1 MIQSRAINL
10 PVVLKIQQFCF
21 QCKVKHAAH
30 NMILLLLLGIVSQG
44 PVISEQSSVNYLCE
58 NSFNLNIERNANRFY
73 LAFQIIY
80 IFR

>member
-44 PVISEQSSVNYLCE
+44 PAISEQSSVNYLCE
-58 NSFNLNIERNANRFY
+58 KL
-73 LAFQIIY
+73 FQPEHRKKCKPLLLSIPNYIY
-80 IFR
+80 I